1 MRLAIL
7 ADIHGN
13 IHALEAVLAD
23 LALWQP
29 DAIIVNGDMVNRVPH
44 SVAVMERLN
53 TLAHAQPVTQPV
65 NVTQPVTLVMGN
77 HDDLMRKWLE
87 RAEDLP
93 ADWFDDP
100 FWQGTAWQAEKLAAA
115 GWIDTLR
122 HLPMTHRIDVP
133 DAPSLLIS
141 HGSPRHYREGY
152 TVRMEDATLSEILQM
167 HPADVLIGSHTHVPM
182 ERRWGQH
189 RVLNTGAVGTP
200 FNRDTRAQYLRL
212 TLVEHTDALAHTPR
226 SWHADFCAVP
236 YDHVAALQAYED
248 TGYAAEGGLS
258 AHIFLQEL
266 RYARPHYASFW
277 MWCETEQRIKDWH
290 SWHDFVASFPERFA
304 APDVPSEQ
312 PIARL
317 EGD

>member
-23 LALWQP
+23 LQAWQP
-29 DAIIVNGDMVNRVPH
+29 DAIVVNGDMVNRAPH
-44 SVAVMERLN
+44 SVAVMERLAA
-53 TLAHAQPVTQPV
+53 LAQQQT
-65 NVTQPVTLVMGN
+65 VTLVMGN
-77 HDDLMRKWLE
+77 HDDLMRKWVE
-87 RAEDLP
+87 RADDLP

-100 FWQGTAWQAEKLAAA
+100 FWDGTAWQADKLARA
-115 GWIDTLR
+115 GWLDTLR
-122 HLPMTHRIDVP
+122 DLPMTHRIALP
-133 DAPSLLIS
+133 DAPTLLIS

-167 HPADVLIGSHTHVPM
+167 HPADVLIGSHTHAPM
-182 ERRWGQH
+182 ERRWGKH

-212 TLVEHTDALAHTPR
+212 TLTDRADTLTHTAR
-226 SWHADFCAVP
+226 SWQVDFCAVP
-236 YDHVAALQAYED
+236 YDHAAAIQAYED
-248 TGYAAEGGLS
+248 TGYMPKGGLS
-258 AHIFLQEL
+258 AHIFRQEL

-277 MWCETEQRIKDWH
+277 MWCETEGRVKNWD
-290 SWHDFVASFPERFA
+290 SWHDFVAQFPERFH
-304 APDVPSEQ
+304 APEMPAEQ

-317 EGD
+317 ERD

>member
-1 MRLAIL
+1 VRLAIL

-13 IHALEAVLAD
+13 VHALEAVLAD
-23 LALWQP
+23 LIPWQP
-29 DAIIVNGDMVNRVPH
+29 DEIIINGDMVNRAPH
-44 SVAVMERLN
+44 SVAVMERLAALG
-53 TLAHAQPVTQPV
+53 TTQL
-65 NVTQPVTLVMGN
+65 VTLVLGN
-77 HDDLMRKWLE
+77 HDDLMRKWVE

-93 ADWFDDP
+93 GDWFADP
-100 FWQGTAWQAEKLAAA
+100 FWAGTAWQVDKLAQA
-115 GWIDTLR
+115 GWIDTLGA
-122 HLPMTHRIDVP
+122 LPMTHRIAVP

-182 ERRWGQH
+182 ERRWGHH

-212 TLVEHTDALAHTPR
+212 TLSDQVDMSGQVDKGVNTPR
-226 SWHADFCAVP
+226 SWQVDFRAVD
-236 YDHVAALQAYED
+236 YDHAAAIQAYED

-266 RYARPHYASFW
+266 RYARPHYGSFW
-277 MWCETEQRIKDWH
+277 MWCETEQRVKDWH
-290 SWHDFVASFPERFA
+290 SWQDFVASFPERFE
-304 APDVPSEQ
+304 APAVPSEQ

-317 EGD
+317 ERD